1 MNMKLGLILTGA
13 AALSIAF
20 AASAQAKVFDFS
32 FTGDN
37 GVSGSGVF
45 TTGAAGSP
53 FTVTNVSGTITDDQG
68 VLAGAGP
75 FLITGVT
82 VANGYAAND
91 NLLFVPASGSPTAF
105 VDFGG
110 ISFNTSNAALA
121 VGPQFNLGG
130 GGSNPSGTVLNDS
143 ANDPG
148 GFPQPTFG
156 SNNVSL
162 SVTAVPEPA
171 TWAVMLVGFGGLG
184 VAMRSRRK
192 QAAAVA

>member
-45 TTGAAGSP
+45 TTGAVGSP
-53 FTVTNVSGTITDDQG
+53 FTVTNVSGTVTDDQG
-68 VLAGAGP
+68 VLAGTGP

-82 VANGYAAND
+82 VVNGYAAND

-110 ISFNTSNAALA
+110 ISFNTNNAALA

-130 GGSNPSGTVLNDS
+130 GGTNASGTVLNDS

-148 GFPQPTFG
+148 GFPGTLG
-156 SNNVSL
+156 SNNISL

-192 QAAAVA
+192 QAAAAA

>member
-1 MNMKLGLILTGA
+1 MKLGLILTGA

-37 GVSGSGVF
+37 GVSGSGTF
-45 TTGAAGSP
+45 TTGDAGSP
-53 FTVTNVSGTITDDQG
+53 FTVIDVSGTVTDDQG
-68 VLAGAGP
+68 VLAGTGP
-75 FLITGVT
+75 FTITGAT
-82 VANGYAAND
+82 VVNGYAAND
-91 NLLFVPASGSPTAF
+91 NLLFVPAAGSPTAF

-110 ISFNTSNAALA
+110 ISFNTS
-121 VGPQFNLGG
+121 GPQFNLGG

-143 ANDPG
+143 ANNPG
-148 GFPQPTFG
+148 GFPVPTFG
-156 SNNVSL
+156 SNNVTL